1 MEYSLILLSKLSSM
15 MIMAAVGYALVKLGL
30 IKQEDSKV
38 LTVLL
43 VYALQPCLIFRSL
56 QIDLTPER
64 AAGFTAAL
72 IFAFSCMFI
81 AAIFSNLLRKP
92 LRLDP
97 VDMCTLMFANVGNL
111 VLPVIAMMLGS
122 EMTFYCAGFQMPFNL
137 FMWIYG
143 YILMSG
149 RRDVPVRKIVF
160 NPNLIALF
168 LGFIFLL
175 TGLKMPAVIDTA
187 MEGLQNMVAGASMML
202 VGVVIADSDL
212 KEIFANKRAYLISA
226 GRLIVIPILTILI
239 LFATGFLSRHPQ
251 YSQVLM
257 VIMIAAAA
265 PSASSVVQLSV
276 LTGRDAPRAG
286 AYNVMTTLLCVLTMP
301 LIIYIYQ
308 MFFPM

>member
-1 MEYSLILLSKLSSM
+1 MVISAFIS
-15 MIMAAVGYALVKLGL
+15 
-30 IKQEDSKV
+30 
-38 LTVLL
+38 
-43 VYALQPCLIFRSL
+43 IF
-56 QIDLTPER
+56 
-64 AAGFTAAL
+64 
-72 IFAFSCMFI
+72 MFI
-81 AAIFSNLLRKP
+81 YYRKRYYCFKIILHFGWNICMIIILISFVVSYFLFSLGASFKHLIYVLYDEIFK
-92 LRLDP
+92 
-97 VDMCTLMFANVGNL
+97 VLMFANVGNL

-137 FMWIYG
+137 FTWIYG
-143 YILMSG
+143 YMLMSG

-202 VGVVIADSDL
+202 VGVVIAGSDL

-276 LTGRDAPRAG
+276 LTGGDAPRAG

>member
-1 MEYSLILLSKLSSM
+1 MEYSLILLSKLTSM
-15 MIMAAVGYALVKLGL
+15 MIMAAVGYALVRLRL
-30 IKQEDSKV
+30 IKEADSKV
-38 LTVLL
+38 LSILL

-56 QIDLTPER
+56 QIELTPER
-64 AAGFTAAL
+64 SAGFAAAL
-72 IFAFSCMFI
+72 VFAFCCMFI
-81 AAIFSNLLRKP
+81 AAIFANLLRKP
-92 LRLDP
+92 FRLDP

-149 RRDVPVRKIVF
+149 RRDVPVRKI
-160 NPNLIALF
+160 
-168 LGFIFLL
+168 
-175 TGLKMPAVIDTA
+175 TA

-202 VGVVIADSDL
+202 VGVVIAGSDL

>member
-1 MEYSLILLSKLSSM
+1 M

-143 YILMSG
+143 YIL
-149 RRDVPVRKIVF
+149 IIF

-168 LGFIFLL
+168 LGFFFLL

-202 VGVVIADSDL
+202 VGVVIAGSDL

>member
-1 MEYSLILLSKLSSM
+1 
-15 MIMAAVGYALVKLGL
+15 
-30 IKQEDSKV
+30 
-38 LTVLL
+38 
-43 VYALQPCLIFRSL
+43 
-56 QIDLTPER
+56 
-64 AAGFTAAL
+64 
-72 IFAFSCMFI
+72 MFI
-81 AAIFSNLLRKP
+81 AAIFANLLRKP
-92 LRLDP
+92 FRLDP

-137 FMWIYG
+137 FTWIYG
-143 YILMSG
+143 YMLMSG

-202 VGVVIADSDL
+202 VGVVIAGSDL

>member
-1 MEYSLILLSKLSSM
+1 
-15 MIMAAVGYALVKLGL
+15 
-30 IKQEDSKV
+30 
-38 LTVLL
+38 
-43 VYALQPCLIFRSL
+43 
-56 QIDLTPER
+56 
-64 AAGFTAAL
+64 
-72 IFAFSCMFI
+72 MFI
-81 AAIFSNLLRKP
+81 AAIFANLLRKP
-92 LRLDP
+92 FRLDP

-149 RRDVPVRKIVF
+149 RRDVPVRKIIF

-168 LGFIFLL
+168 LGFFFLL

-202 VGVVIADSDL
+202 VGVVIAGSDL

-276 LTGRDAPRAG
+276 LTGGDAPRAG